1 MVTAVTD
8 YSVNYLEVVNDG
20 VSLFI
25 KKAYV
30 ISQINADDANVVDFM
45 WHWYENA
52 PGKRL
57 FLLEFA
63 RFTPVTYASAALLNT
78 SINAMLTTGVTLSGA
93 ETLTNK
99 RISPRVVSMADATS
113 FTPTGDLADINTQV
127 NTQAVGTLTANAP
140 DGSPV
145 DGQRLRLFL
154 KCTNVQTMSWH
165 AAYTASATVTLPT
178 TTTGTSKT
186 DVFEFE
192 YRLLNTKWNLTE
204 ANYGYT

>member
-30 ISQINADDANVVDFM
+30 ISRINADDPDVVDFM

-78 SINAMLTTGVTLSGA
+78 SVNVMLDSNVTLTA
-93 ETLTNK
+93 VQILINK
-99 RISPRVVSMADATS
+99 AITPRVIVMADATS
-113 FTPTGDLADINTQV
+113 FTPTGDTADINTQV
-127 NTQAVGTLTANAP
+127 NTQAVGTLTGNAP
-140 DGSPV
+140 SGTPM
-145 DGQRLRLFL
+145 DGQKIRLFL
-154 KCTNVQTMSWH
+154 KCTNVQTFSWN
-165 AAYTASATVTLPT
+165 ATYVGSATIPMPT
-178 TTTGTSKT
+178 TTTGAAKT
-186 DVFEFE
+186 DEFEFE
-192 YRLLNTKWNLTE
+192 YRFLNTKWNLTE